1 MQISDEEDDE
11 ISATRYI
18 ASREAPTPVRPVR
31 GGRKWGKRMPSPFD
45 DPASS
50 ADLDD
55 GDDEDEQQSLD
66 ESPSA
71 VSSELDPSI
80 TNPVTSKG
88 WQQLCQVAKRPNQN
102 AVFRVRDLNPGLS
115 GESRVS

>member
-1 MQISDEEDDE
+1 MEQASDEEDDE
-11 ISATRYI
+11 VSATSYI
-18 ASREAPTPVRPVR
+18 SSREALTPVRPIR

-55 GDDEDEQQSLD
+55 EEEQAL
-66 ESPSA
+66 EEAPSA

-80 TNPVTSKG
+80 TNPVS
-88 WQQLCQVAKRPNQN
+88 
-102 AVFRVRDLNPGLS
+102 
-115 GESRVS
+115 

>member
-1 MQISDEEDDE
+1 MTQISDDEDDE

-55 GDDEDEQQSLD
+55 VDDEEEQSLD

-80 TNPVTSKG
+80 TNSVSISC
-88 WQQLCQVAKRPNQN
+88 WQQFC
-102 AVFRVRDLNPGLS
+102 
-115 GESRVS
+115 

>member
-1 MQISDEEDDE
+1 MQLSDDEDDE

-18 ASREAPTPVRPVR
+18 SSREALTPMRPGR
-31 GGRKWGKRMPSPFD
+31 GGRRWGKRMPSPFD

-55 GDDEDEQQSLD
+55 DEEQQGL
-66 ESPSA
+66 EEAPSA

-80 TNPVTSKG
+80 TNPVGTLTG
-88 WQQLCQVAKRPNQN
+88 VAKAACP
-102 AVFRVRDLNPGLS
+102 V
-115 GESRVS
+115 

>member
-1 MQISDEEDDE
+1 MMQVSDDEDDE

-18 ASREAPTPVRPVR
+18 ASREAPTPVKPVR

-55 GDDEDEQQSLD
+55 VDGEEVQQSLD
-66 ESPSA
+66 ERPSA

-80 TNPVTSKG
+80 TNPVSTSY
-88 WQQLCQVAKRPNQN
+88 WQQFYQSDDKDCTISVAGITKQKYKQL
-102 AVFRVRDLNPGLS
+102 ATTLL
-115 GESRVS
+115 